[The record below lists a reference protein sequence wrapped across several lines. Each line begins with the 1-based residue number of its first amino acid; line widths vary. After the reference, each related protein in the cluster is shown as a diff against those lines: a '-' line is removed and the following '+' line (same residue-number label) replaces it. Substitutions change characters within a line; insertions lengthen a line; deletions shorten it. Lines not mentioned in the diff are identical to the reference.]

1 MNNTFLQIRDELL
14 YLSGIKKVHPQNE
27 YHKNHSKDVLLIHGL
42 SGNWRDMGKIADY
55 LYEKEYN
62 VHFADFLGKN
72 MNNLDYS
79 ENAIG
84 EYIQGNNLNNLL
96 IVAHSKGGLI
106 SHRLL
111 QNERVS
117 AKINKV
123 ITLNTPYKGSLW
135 ANIVFRELGTRR
147 LKENHYKDDRI
158 VNIHSKRDELV
169 IPNKNLQLETGENI
183 MLDIIGHNNILYAD
197 ETLGELN
204 KHILSNPYHKTP

>member
-1 MNNTFLQIRDELL
+1 MNNAFLQVRDELL
-14 YLSGIKKVHPQNE
+14 YLSGIKKARPQNE
-27 YHKNHSKDVLLIHGL
+27 YLKNHSNDVLLIHGL

-62 VHFADFLGKN
+62 VHFSDFLGKN
-72 MNNLDYS
+72 LNNLNYS
-79 ENAIG
+79 EKVIG

-106 SHRLL
+106 TQRLL

-147 LKENHYKDDRI
+147 LKENHFVDDRI

-183 MLDIIGHNNILYAD
+183 MLDILGHNNILYSE
-197 ETLGELN
+197 ETLRELE
-204 KHILSNPYHKTP
+204 KHL